1 MLKQLK
7 AFIPQ
12 IIWLTICGAVAAFA
26 DVIIA
31 LKIRD
36 IIDQSQIN
44 DFSQFVDNIWIISGA
59 TLVFAVGLLTFHY
72 FKALFIRLSLS
83 KMKQQYVS
91 RVFKKNI
98 NEFQRDNNS
107 TYLSSLTNDYDQI
120 EANFLEPM
128 VELIFGAVNLIAGI
142 ILFVIVDY
150 RILLITVGLM
160 TLNILLSA
168 LASKPLNKHN
178 KERSE
183 LFGAYTSYIK
193 EVLSAFH
200 IVKTNNLEDKVKND
214 FYQKSHDIQQKGYVI
229 DRIKSFFFAAQNST
243 FMLIFFGLIVI
254 VGSMALND
262 AISFGSVILIVQSA
276 EKIIWPIQNF
286 SEALP
291 KILSVKSIFKRIDE
305 TLKNKTDYNET
316 KDFEGFQKSIQLE
329 NVKFG
334 YEDTSVL
341 ENVSLG
347 FEKGKKYL
355 IVGPSGGGKS
365 TILKLLRK
373 YFNPEDGTILID
385 NIPLKDIK
393 KEHYFSHI
401 ANVEQNVFLFEDTIK
416 NNLTLYKDYSN
427 EEIENAI
434 DKSGLRD
441 FVNNLPKGLETMI
454 YDNGKNISGGERSR
468 LAIARGLINKADII
482 FLDEA
487 FANLDSEKAK
497 AIEKSIL
504 DLKDVTIINVS
515 HIVFKEH
522 RSMYDDVIVV
532 KNKMATSL

>member
-12 IIWLTICGAVAAFA
+12 ILWLTLCGAVAAVA
-26 DVIIA
+26 DLMMA

-36 IIDQSQIN
+36 LIDFTQGG
-44 DFSQFVDNIWIISGA
+44 GA
-59 TLVFAVGLLTFHY
+59 IQTDTVLMIAGLSLIYALGLLTFHY
-72 FKALFIRLSLS
+72 FKAFFIRLSLS
-83 KMKQQYVS
+83 KMKHQYVS

-120 EANFLEPM
+120 ETNFLEPI
-128 VELIFGAVNLIAGI
+128 VELIFGSVNLIAGI
-142 ILFVIVDY
+142 ILFVVVDY

-160 TLNILLSA
+160 LLNILISA
-168 LASKPLNKHN
+168 WASKPLNRHN

-200 IVKTNNLEDKVKND
+200 IIKTNNLEDKVRND
-214 FYQKSHDIQQKGYVI
+214 FYQKSHDIQQKGFII
-229 DRIKSFFFAAQNST
+229 DRIKSYFFAAQNAT
-243 FMLIFFGLIVI
+243 FTLIFFGLIVI
-254 VGSMALND
+254 VGAMALED
-262 AISFGSVILIVQSA
+262 AISFGSVVLIIQSA

-291 KILSVKSIFKRIDE
+291 KILSVKALFKRIDE
-305 TLKNKTDYNET
+305 TLKNKMDYHET
-316 KDFEGFQKSIQLE
+316 EDFQGFQQAIKID

-334 YEDTSVL
+334 YEDTLVL
-341 ENVSLG
+341 ENVNLG

-355 IVGPSGGGKS
+355 IIGPSGGGKS

-373 YFNPEDGTILID
+373 YFNPEQGNIFIDG
-385 NIPLKDIK
+385 IPLKDIK
-393 KEHYFSHI
+393 KEQYFSHI
-401 ANVEQNVFLFEDTIK
+401 ANVEQNVFLFEDTVR
-416 NNLTLYKDYSN
+416 NNLTLYKDYSD
-427 EEIENAI
+427 EEITKAI
-434 DKSGLRD
+434 EKSGLTD
-441 FVNNLPKGLETMI
+441 FIASLPKGLDTMI

-504 DLKDVTIINVS
+504 NLKDVTIINVS

-522 RSMYDDVIVV
+522 RHMYDDVIVV

>member
-12 IIWLTICGAVAAFA
+12 IIWLTICGAVSAFA
-26 DVIIA
+26 DIIIA

-36 IIDQSQIN
+36 IIDQSRSG
-44 DFSQFVDNIWIISGA
+44 DFSQFNNGIWMMS
-59 TLVFAVGLLTFHY
+59 LLSVVFAIGLLTFHY
-72 FKALFIRLSLS
+72 FKALFIRLSLT
-83 KMKQQYVS
+83 KMKQQYVR

-98 NEFQRDNNS
+98 NEFQRENNS

-120 EANFLEPM
+120 ETNFLEPI
-128 VELIFGAVNLIAGI
+128 VELIFGAINLIAGI

-160 TLNILLSA
+160 GFNILLSA
-168 LASKPLNKHN
+168 WASKPLNKHN

-183 LFGAYTSYIK
+183 LFGTYTSYIK

-200 IVKTNNLEDKVKND
+200 IIKTNNLEDKVRHD
-214 FYQKSHDIQQKGYVI
+214 FSEKSKDIQQKGYII

-243 FMLIFFGLIVI
+243 FMLIFFGLIII

-262 AISFGSVILIVQSA
+262 AITFGSVILIIQSA

-291 KILSVKSIFKRIDE
+291 KILSVKSIFKRIDV
-305 TLKNKTDYNET
+305 TLKNKTDYVET
-316 KDFEGFQKSIQLE
+316 EDFSGFQDAIAL
-329 NVKFG
+329 NDVKFG
-334 YEDTSVL
+334 YEDTLVL
-341 ENVSLG
+341 DHVNLD

-373 YFNPEDGTILID
+373 YFNPEEGSILID
-385 NIPLKDIK
+385 GMPLKDIK

-416 NNLTLYKDYSN
+416 NNLTLYKEYSS

-441 FVNNLPKGLETMI
+441 FVNQLPKGLESMI

-504 DLKDVTIINVS
+504 ALKNVTIINVS

-522 RSMYDDVIVV
+522 RELYDDVIVV
-532 KNKMATSL
+532 KNKMAASL